1 MKRQSLQKIFVISI
15 LGIFFLAGSCT
26 AQKESAES
34 PANTK
39 KEQPEAVGP
48 SSTGRSG
55 ENDPQHQPAIDFT
68 LMSINDKKVSLTD
81 FLGSKIILMNFWA
94 TWCPY
99 CVTEIPHL
107 NKIESSLRD
116 QVKLLSVDILEN
128 PAKVKSFAS
137 QKGIKFDVLLDQQGE
152 VARKYRV
159 RGTPTSIVIDKQ
171 GNIVYYGYELNKAER
186 VIMSLLQKG

>member
-1 MKRQSLQKIFVISI
+1 MKSQSIQKIFIISI

-34 PANTK
+34 PGNAK
-39 KEQPEAVGP
+39 KEQPEEAGP

-55 ENDPQHQPAIDFT
+55 ENAPQFHPAIDFT
-68 LMSINDKKVSLTD
+68 LMSVNDKKVRLTD
-81 FLGSKIILMNFWA
+81 FLGHKIILMNFWA

-99 CVTEIPHL
+99 CITEIPHL
-107 NKIESSLRD
+107 NKIETSLID
-116 QVKLLSVDILEN
+116 QVKLLSVDILEK
-128 PAKVKSFAS
+128 PEKVRSLVRK
-137 QKGIKFDVLLDQQGE
+137 KGIKFDVLLDQQGE

-171 GNIVYYGYELNKAER
+171 GNIVYYGYELNKAEQ

>member
-1 MKRQSLQKIFVISI
+1 MKSQSLQKIFVISI

-34 PANTK
+34 PGNAK
-39 KEQPEAVGP
+39 KTQPEAVDT
-48 SSTGRSG
+48 SSTGRSEG
-55 ENDPQHQPAIDFT
+55 DDPQYQPAIDFA
-68 LMSINDKKVSLTD
+68 LMSISDNKVSLTD
-81 FLGSKIILMNFWA
+81 FLGHKIVLMNFWA

-99 CVTEIPHL
+99 CITEIPHL
-107 NKIESSLRD
+107 NKIETSLAD
-116 QVKLLSVDILEN
+116 QVKLLSIDILEK
-128 PAKVKSFAS
+128 PEKVKGFAS
-137 QKGIKFDVLLDQQGE
+137 KKGIKFDVLLDRQGE

-171 GNIVYYGYELNKAER
+171 GNIVYYGYELNKAEQ